1 MAHVFVG
8 MSGGVDSSAAALLLQ
23 REGCQV
29 SGVNLQL
36 FPQSEA
42 QLHARALA
50 DAEDARTVAR
60 RLGFP
65 FHVLDCSEQ
74 FRDFVIRE
82 FIAEYEAGRT
92 PNPCITCNR
101 TIKFGVLLDKA
112 LAMGAERLATG
123 HYARVGFDEPSG
135 RWLLKRAADPGK
147 DQSYFLAQLTQ
158 TQLSRAL
165 FPLGSL
171 SKAEARALA
180 EENGLINAR
189 KRDSQ
194 DICFVPGGDYAAV
207 IQQMTG
213 RASPEGDFLSTDG
226 RILGRHKGFIR
237 YTKGQRRGL
246 GISAAEP
253 LYVLDKD
260 AASASVTLGPDSAL
274 WIRELTAERMNWIS
288 IPSLEAPMTVT
299 AKTRNTQKD
308 TPAVAEPLPDGRIR
322 VVFDAPQR
330 AITPGQSVVLYDGDT
345 VVGGGI
351 ICK

>member
-23 REGCQV
+23 REGHQL
-29 SGVNLQL
+29 SGINLQL

-42 QLHARALA
+42 QQHARALA
-50 DAEDARTVAR
+50 DTEDARAIAR

-65 FHVLDCSEQ
+65 LHVFDCSEQ
-74 FRDFVIRE
+74 FREFVIRE

-92 PNPCITCNR
+92 PNPCVTCNR
-101 TIKFGVLLDKA
+101 TIKFGALLDKA
-112 LAMGAERLATG
+112 LAMGADYIATG
-123 HYARVGFDEPSG
+123 HYARVGYDAASG
-135 RWLLKRAADPGK
+135 RWLLKRAADHSK
-147 DQSYFLAQLTQ
+147 DQSYFLVQLSQ
-158 TQLSRAL
+158 EQLSRAL
-165 FPLGSL
+165 FPLGGL
-171 SKAEARALA
+171 SKVEARALA
-180 EENGLINAR
+180 EESGLINAR

-194 DICFVPGGDYAAV
+194 DICFVPDGDYAAV
-207 IQQMTG
+207 IQRMTG
-213 RASPEGDFLSTDG
+213 RTSPEGDFLSTDG

-237 YTKGQRRGL
+237 YTRGQRRGL

-260 AASASVTLGPDSAL
+260 PAAASVTLGPDSAL
-274 WIRELTAERMNWIS
+274 WGRELTAERMNWIS
-288 IPSLEAPMTVT
+288 IPSPEAPMSVT
-299 AKTRNTQKD
+299 AKTRSTQKD
-308 TPAVAEPLPDGRIR
+308 TSAVVEPLPGGRAR
-322 VVFDAPQR
+322 VIFDTPQR